1 MAQGEHSFP
10 HGASKEEA
18 ASPQNKEA
26 NPASLHKE
34 NKKKGRGSRGN
45 SHLPTQGGAPK
56 GRRLDGESGMK
67 KSGKDRLKCVVYE
80 STLSTAGAVP
90 LPQWGRLRYENTAIP
105 KHSLPQGGRQRGGGF
120 AAFSEKILFEY
131 VFSCAFVNDS
141 GNFLNNNI
149 EMIHDL
155 KIGISNNEDS
165 ELF

>member
-1 MAQGEHSFP
+1 
-10 HGASKEEA
+10 
-18 ASPQNKEA
+18 
-26 NPASLHKE
+26 
-34 NKKKGRGSRGN
+34 
-45 SHLPTQGGAPK
+45 
-56 GRRLDGESGMK
+56 MK
-67 KSGKDRLKCVVYE
+67 KSGKDRLKYAINE

-90 LPQWGRLRYENTAIP
+90 LPQWGRLRNGDTAIP
-105 KHSLPQGGRQRGGGF
+105 KQSLSLGGRQRGGGF

>member
-1 MAQGEHSFP
+1 M
-10 HGASKEEA
+10 KESE
-18 ASPQNKEA
+18 EM
-26 NPASLHKE
+26 
-34 NKKKGRGSRGN
+34 
-45 SHLPTQGGAPK
+45 HL
-56 GRRLDGESGMK
+56 
-67 KSGKDRLKCVVYE
+67 KSTINE
-80 STLSTAGAVP
+80 STLSTA
-90 LPQWGRLRYENTAIP
+90 IP
-105 KHSLPQGGRQRGGGF
+105 KQSLSLGGRKRGGGF

>member
-1 MAQGEHSFP
+1 
-10 HGASKEEA
+10 
-18 ASPQNKEA
+18 
-26 NPASLHKE
+26 
-34 NKKKGRGSRGN
+34 
-45 SHLPTQGGAPK
+45 
-56 GRRLDGESGMK
+56 MK
-67 KSGKDRLKCVVYE
+67 KSGKDRLKSTIYE
-80 STLSTAGAVP
+80 STLSTAARFPFPSGE
-90 LPQWGRLRYENTAIP
+90 GNETRIP
-105 KHSLPQGGRQRGGGF
+105 ISLRGGGF

>member
-1 MAQGEHSFP
+1 
-10 HGASKEEA
+10 
-18 ASPQNKEA
+18 
-26 NPASLHKE
+26 
-34 NKKKGRGSRGN
+34 
-45 SHLPTQGGAPK
+45 
-56 GRRLDGESGMK
+56 MK
-67 KSGKDRLKCVVYE
+67 KSGKDRLKSTINE
-80 STLSTAGAVP
+80 STLSTAARSPFPNGEGYDTGIP
-90 LPQWGRLRYENTAIP
+90 LSPIQRLSP
-105 KHSLPQGGRQRGGGF
+105 GGRQRGGGF

>member
-1 MAQGEHSFP
+1 
-10 HGASKEEA
+10 
-18 ASPQNKEA
+18 
-26 NPASLHKE
+26 
-34 NKKKGRGSRGN
+34 
-45 SHLPTQGGAPK
+45 
-56 GRRLDGESGMK
+56 MK

-80 STLSTAGAVP
+80 STLSTADAVP
-90 LPQWGRLRYENTAIP
+90 LPRWGRQRNENTAIP
-105 KHSLPQGGRQRGGGF
+105 KQSLSLEGKEKRRRLRRI
-120 AAFSEKILFEY
+120 SEKILFEY

>member
-1 MAQGEHSFP
+1 MKEGE
-10 HGASKEEA
+10 EM
-18 ASPQNKEA
+18 
-26 NPASLHKE
+26 
-34 NKKKGRGSRGN
+34 
-45 SHLPTQGGAPK
+45 HL
-56 GRRLDGESGMK
+56 
-67 KSGKDRLKCVVYE
+67 KSTINE

-90 LPQWGRLRYENTAIP
+90 LPQWGRLRNGDTAIP
-105 KHSLPQGGRQRGGGF
+105 KQSLSLGGRQRGGGF

>member
-1 MAQGEHSFP
+1 MKESEGNASQVDDIREHP
-10 HGASKEEA
+10 IH
-18 ASPQNKEA
+18 
-26 NPASLHKE
+26 
-34 NKKKGRGSRGN
+34 R
-45 SHLPTQGGAPK
+45 
-56 GRRLDGESGMK
+56 
-67 KSGKDRLKCVVYE
+67 C
-80 STLSTAGAVP
+80 AVP
-90 LPQWGRLRYENTAIP
+90 LPQWGRLRNEDGAIP
-105 KHSLPQGGRQRGGGF
+105 KQSLSLGGRQRGGGF

>member
-1 MAQGEHSFP
+1 MKERGE
-10 HGASKEEA
+10 
-18 ASPQNKEA
+18 
-26 NPASLHKE
+26 
-34 NKKKGRGSRGN
+34 
-45 SHLPTQGGAPK
+45 
-56 GRRLDGESGMK
+56 M
-67 KSGKDRLKCVVYE
+67 RLKSTINE
-80 STLSTAGAVP
+80 NTLSTAGAVP
-90 LPQWGRLRYENTAIP
+90 FPDGEGYDTRMPLFSIQRL
-105 KHSLPQGGRQRGGGF
+105 SLGGRKRGGGF

>member
-1 MAQGEHSFP
+1 M
-10 HGASKEEA
+10 
-18 ASPQNKEA
+18 
-26 NPASLHKE
+26 
-34 NKKKGRGSRGN
+34 
-45 SHLPTQGGAPK
+45 HL
-56 GRRLDGESGMK
+56 
-67 KSGKDRLKCVVYE
+67 KSTINE
-80 STLSTAGAVP
+80 STLSTAARSPFPNGEGNETRMP
-90 LPQWGRLRYENTAIP
+90 RSP
-105 KHSLPQGGRQRGGGF
+105 KHSPAWGRKRGGGF

>member
-1 MAQGEHSFP
+1 M
-10 HGASKEEA
+10 
-18 ASPQNKEA
+18 
-26 NPASLHKE
+26 
-34 NKKKGRGSRGN
+34 
-45 SHLPTQGGAPK
+45 
-56 GRRLDGESGMK
+56 
-67 KSGKDRLKCVVYE
+67 RLKSTINE
-80 STLSTAGAVP
+80 STLSTAARSPFPDGEGYDTRIP
-90 LPQWGRLRYENTAIP
+90 LSP
-105 KHSLPQGGRQRGGGF
+105 KHSLPHGGRQRGGGF

>member
-1 MAQGEHSFP
+1 
-10 HGASKEEA
+10 
-18 ASPQNKEA
+18 
-26 NPASLHKE
+26 
-34 NKKKGRGSRGN
+34 
-45 SHLPTQGGAPK
+45 
-56 GRRLDGESGMK
+56 MK
-67 KSGKDRLKCVVYE
+67 KSEEDRLKCAVCE
-80 STLSTAGAVP
+80 STLSTADAVP

-105 KHSLPQGGRQRGGGF
+105 KQSLSLGGRQRGGGF